1 MELYTAL
8 LENVNPTGF
17 KIITFAAS
25 MNNHIEH
32 KKEGGIPAVP
42 AVLLAIVSVQGGAAI
57 AKGIF
62 PVLGPAV
69 TSSLRIVLSAII
81 LLLFNRPNLKDVS
94 RAQWKAVSL
103 YGLTLGAMNI
113 IFYMAISRIPLGL
126 GVTLEFIGPLMLALM
141 GSRRLLDFLWVA
153 LAALGIVLIAPWT
166 NNGLDLVGVL
176 LALLA
181 GVFWA
186 GYIVMGGRIS
196 KIMDGGKAV
205 TIGMI
210 FASVLVLPFAIG
222 DGLLTQLKPWV
233 LLSGFA
239 LALLSS
245 AIPFTLEINALRK
258 IPAKTFSILMSLE
271 PAAAAL
277 SGLIFLHEYL
287 SFYEWTAVALVVIAS
302 AGATL
307 TGKSATHAAPE
318 C

>member
-1 MELYTAL
+1 MT
-8 LENVNPTGF
+8 N
-17 KIITFAAS
+17 KKDFA
-25 MNNHIEH
+25 
-32 KKEGGIPAVP
+32 IPPIP
-42 AVLLAIVSVQGGAAI
+42 AVLLAIISVQGGAAI

-62 PVLGPAV
+62 PVLGPLA

-81 LLLFNRPNLKDVS
+81 LAVFNRPNLRNLS
-94 RAQWKAVSL
+94 NAQWKAVAL

-113 IFYMAISRIPLGL
+113 VFYLAIERIPLGL
-126 GVTLEFIGPLMLALM
+126 GVTLEFIGPLVLAIT
-141 GSRRLLDFLWVA
+141 GSKRVLDFLWV
-153 LAALGIVLIAPWT
+153 LMAAAGIVLIAPWSS
-166 NNGLDLVGVL
+166 NGLDLMGVL

-181 GVFWA
+181 GAFWA

-196 KIMDGGKAV
+196 KIMDAGAAV
-205 TIGMI
+205 TIGMM
-210 FASVLVLPFAIG
+210 FASVLVIPFALA
-222 DGLLTQLKPWV
+222 DGILVNIKPG
-233 LLSGFA
+233 LFLSGLA

-245 AIPFTLEINALRK
+245 AIPFTLEMNALRK

-287 SFYEWTAVALVVIAS
+287 SIYEWLAVALVVMAS

-307 TGKSATHAAPE
+307 TRKKQTQVAAE